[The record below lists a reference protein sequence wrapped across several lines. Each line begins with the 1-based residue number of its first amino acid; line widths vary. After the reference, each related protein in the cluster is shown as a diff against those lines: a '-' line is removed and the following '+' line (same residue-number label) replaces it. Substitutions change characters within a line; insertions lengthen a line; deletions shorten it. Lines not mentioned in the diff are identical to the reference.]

1 MIVRLV
7 IKNYNMILAE
17 KQQKYHQVKF
27 ISMDILQAKKYHLL
41 IKLEQLKKAK
51 LTNSP
56 LEKGFEKQMKAIED

>member
-1 MIVRLV
+1 
-7 IKNYNMILAE
+7 MILTE

-27 ISMDILQAKKYHLL
+27 ISMDILQAKKYLVL
-41 IKLEQLKKAK
+41 IKLERLKKAK